1 VLTTPVIPD
10 SPPPYS
16 EIDPAS
22 EQNESTKTLIR
33 PTSLEL
39 GASSENPDDGT
50 GIENVIP
57 EECSSTREEEDTSN
71 AVLGIFTSYYVFI
84 M

>member
-1 VLTTPVIPD
+1 MTAPVIPD

-22 EQNESTKTLIR
+22 AQNESTKISLTR

-39 GASSENPDDGT
+39 GASSENPDEGIGT
-50 GIENVIP
+50 ENLIP
-57 EECSSTREEEDTSN
+57 EEGSSTREEEEDTAN
-71 AVLGIFTSYYVFI
+71 AVLGNFSVFE
-84 M
+84 